1 MLSYLTYK
9 FIQSIL
15 LNFCVLLLCKLN
27 YLSDFRGGLSINTFP
42 FIAHHTKEFIR
53 NKDLRSTMSA
63 VVELQE
69 TDEGDNGEVL
79 KMGLCLN
86 IIYNVYYIYL
96 YFLVS
101 IWDLLLMDDRPAVQK
116 AVMHPSIHLGMK
128 HPATKRLGP

>member
-1 MLSYLTYK
+1 
-9 FIQSIL
+9 
-15 LNFCVLLLCKLN
+15 
-27 YLSDFRGGLSINTFP
+27 
-42 FIAHHTKEFIR
+42 
-53 NKDLRSTMSA
+53 MSA

-79 KMGLCLN
+79 KIGLCLN
-86 IIYNVYYIYL
+86 IQCILYYMYL

>member
-1 MLSYLTYK
+1 
-9 FIQSIL
+9 
-15 LNFCVLLLCKLN
+15 
-27 YLSDFRGGLSINTFP
+27 
-42 FIAHHTKEFIR
+42 
-53 NKDLRSTMSA
+53 MSA

-79 KMGLCLN
+79 KMGYTMYTM
-86 IIYNVYYIYL
+86 YNVHYIYL
-96 YFLVS
+96 NFLVS